1 MWDSENEW
9 GRVMKTKSGAVVL
22 VEYKQTTHHF
32 QQQATRLSHPATFCS
47 PPQEVQNPE
56 KKNPEKKK
64 EKIRYDTIM
73 KHYDIF
79 WSKII
84 PHVTKKRK
92 VLLTNRYKGQTLGV
106 DVMSWLSERSD
117 NFSEMIKA
125 MSINRRNY
133 QPLTAQA
140 MIMKRHGLLLK
151 AGVNPI
157 YVFPGVR
164 HPHQSV
170 KKSTYH
176 AVHHLLEFQEH
187 AKQLSKTRYD
197 DNYAGPIDATVR
209 QEYMRHAR
217 RIGAGVDLQLI
228 RYFAHWM
235 IGQGMTCL
243 QAPFEVAW
251 QLVELELSGV
261 THGTISPDPLCVALG
276 SRRML
281 VHTMYGD
288 NNARAKWY
296 DGEVD
301 WVGMEHY
308 KYDLSLYRNYLPEV
322 VAMTGTSPYLSA
334 PLDGKDSKHI
344 MLHRLPRYFDAL
356 KKHQQEQQERQEQQ
370 GLNDDD
376 GNADDDDNDDEYH
389 HGTTRSSP
397 LDDFWREQGLLDK
410 WNGAYVRDFHRV
422 VNLLRHCP
430 VLRRTKNNKRK
441 VIVAEPPPLAV
452 TAAGAGTA
460 SPAPPPATAALSA
473 RRPPV
478 HDPLPLLPP
487 SGGDG
492 GGGGTSAIMNGD
504 STNSETTTTTTSSAT
519 ATTTEPMTSST
530 TSTTVQEERG
540 NDNAAAAA
548 EPEYTWELVP
558 LHPLPVDEQRPWSD
572 LIQFDPFQLL
582 LPHTPDQYTAATT
595 FAAALLPPDQT
606 PTPIFGQWHEP
617 HDLNVWCYHMRPM
630 WFKKTILT
638 DRERMLRERRKN
650 KLKKLLKR
658 QQEAATVW

>member
-1 MWDSENEW
+1 
-9 GRVMKTKSGAVVL
+9 VL
-22 VEYKQTTHHF
+22 
-32 QQQATRLSHPATFCS
+32 
-47 PPQEVQNPE
+47 
-56 KKNPEKKK
+56 
-64 EKIRYDTIM
+64 
-73 KHYDIF
+73 
-79 WSKII
+79 
-84 PHVTKKRK
+84 KKRK
-92 VLLTNRYKGQTLGV
+92 TFLRNRYKNQTLGV
-106 DVMSWLSERSD
+106 DVMSWFSERSD
-117 NFSEMIKA
+117 NFSEIIKA
-125 MSINRRNY
+125 MSIYRRNY

-164 HPHQSV
+164 HPHQTV

-176 AVHHLLEFQEH
+176 AVHNLLEFQEH

-197 DNYAGPIDATVR
+197 DNYAGPIDAAVR
-209 QEYMRHAR
+209 QEYLRHAR

-228 RYFAHWM
+228 RYLAQWM
-235 IGQGMTCL
+235 TGQGMNCM
-243 QAPFEVAW
+243 QAPFEVSW

-261 THGTISPDPLCVALG
+261 TTGTISPDPLCVALG

-288 NNARAKWY
+288 NNCRAKWY
-296 DGEVD
+296 DAEVD

-356 KKHQQEQQERQEQQ
+356 KQQQKEQLERQERQ
-370 GLNDDD
+370 GLHDD
-376 GNADDDDNDDEYH
+376 GDDEEYR
-389 HGTTRSSP
+389 GMSP

-430 VLRRTKNNKRK
+430 VLRRTKRK
-441 VIVAEPPPLAV
+441 VVKEEEAAAAV
-452 TAAGAGTA
+452 PQ
-460 SPAPPPATAALSA
+460 SPPAVPSQ
-473 RRPPV
+473 PPV
-478 HDPLPLLPP
+478 HDPLPLLPA
-487 SGGDG
+487 SHG
-492 GGGGTSAIMNGD
+492 GGGGSARMNGD
-504 STNSETTTTTTSSAT
+504 STNSETTTSSAIAAT
-519 ATTTEPMTSST
+519 EATTST
-530 TSTTVQEERG
+530 TSTTVQEE
-540 NDNAAAAA
+540 AAA
-548 EPEYTWELVP
+548 EQPEYIWELVP
-558 LHPLPVDEQRPWSD
+558 LHPLPADEKRPWSD

-582 LPHTPDQYTAATT
+582 LPHTPDQYTDAAT
-595 FAAALLPPDQT
+595 FAAPDK
-606 PTPIFGQWHEP
+606 TPIFGQWHEA

-630 WFKKTILT
+630 WFKKTILS
-638 DRERMLRERRKN
+638 DRERMLRERKKN